1 MTKEQ
6 MIDFANRTIYGN
18 WHPTSEE
25 SMKLVEDY
33 INEIDSSKINM
44 IQIYA
49 QFPDE
54 IKVNV
59 ISHIIKYYVEKYQIN
74 TLLKVI
80 QTPFGEQIQLI
91 KYL

>member
-1 MTKEQ
+1 
-6 MIDFANRTIYGN
+6 MIDFANRTICGN

-54 IKVNV
+54 IKINV

-80 QTPFGEQIQLI
+80 KTPFGEQIQLI

>member
-6 MIDFANRTIYGN
+6 IINFANRTIYGN
-18 WHPTSEE
+18 WQQTSEE

-54 IKVNV
+54 IKINV

-80 QTPFGEQIQLI
+80 QTPFGEQLQLI

>member
-1 MTKEQ
+1 
-6 MIDFANRTIYGN
+6 
-18 WHPTSEE
+18 
-25 SMKLVEDY
+25 
-33 INEIDSSKINM
+33 M
-44 IQIYA
+44 IQVYA

-54 IKVNV
+54 IKVDI

>member
-1 MTKEQ
+1 
-6 MIDFANRTIYGN
+6 MIDFANRTISGN

-44 IQIYA
+44 IQVYA

-54 IKVNV
+54 IKINV

-74 TLLKVI
+74 TLLKII

>member
-1 MTKEQ
+1 
-6 MIDFANRTIYGN
+6 MINFANRTIYGN

-54 IKVNV
+54 IKINV